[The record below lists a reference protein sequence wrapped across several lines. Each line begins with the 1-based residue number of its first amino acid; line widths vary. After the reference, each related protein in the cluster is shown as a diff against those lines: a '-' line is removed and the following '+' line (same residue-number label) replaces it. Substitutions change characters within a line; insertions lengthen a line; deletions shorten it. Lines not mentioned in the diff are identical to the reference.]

1 VHTLITI
8 PFSHYNEKARWAL
21 ERWRVPYRELRF
33 VPGLHAPAVLLATRL
48 GRDGRADRVSSRL
61 STPVFIAESGE
72 RITDSAQIVAWVDQR
87 HGTPAD
93 TLYPT
98 PEAAALERE
107 LGLELGPHA
116 RRVAYGFG
124 LEQPEAF
131 VEVARANVGPLQ
143 AALARVLA
151 PVLVRGVVRG
161 LRVDAARVEA
171 SRARVLACFEQ
182 IGARLTAGG
191 TGYLCGD
198 RFTAADLTFACL
210 SAPVLLPSRAEG
222 FGATLPSL
230 QPDARPA
237 ATPQAAALAHALR
250 DTVAGRHAL
259 RMFARHR
266 GPVASATHRGSA

>member
-1 VHTLITI
+1 MHTLITI

-33 VPGLHAPAVLLATRL
+33 VPVLHAPAVLLATRG
-48 GRDGRADRVSSRL
+48 GRDGRADKVSSRL
-61 STPVFIAESGE
+61 STPVLVTDTGE
-72 RITDSAQIVAWVDQR
+72 RITDSAAILAWVDQR
-87 HGTPAD
+87 HGTAAD

-98 PEAAALERE
+98 PEVAALEAE

-124 LEQPEAF
+124 LERPDAF
-131 VEVARANVGPLQ
+131 LAIVRANVGRLQ
-143 AALARVLA
+143 AAVARVLA
-151 PVLVRGVVRG
+151 PWLVRGVVRG

-171 SRARVLACFEQ
+171 SRARVLACFDT
-182 IGARLTAGG
+182 IGARLTERG

-210 SAPVLLPSRAEG
+210 SAPVLLPSRDEG

-230 QPDARPA
+230 QPEASHAAAPA
-237 ATPQAAALAHALR
+237 AAALAHTLR

-266 GPVASATHRGSA
+266 GPLPGAA